1 MPTRGRS
8 SLFSN
13 RYTSLVTILF
23 IFPKRPLFCATG
35 LALGVGQKCPAIR
48 THGTLC
54 CKVTN
59 ISSPHRSLHIGQC
72 NLINLVNILTPQIF
86 SSDVLSIS
94 TKKCGELPSGGGDRR
109 YMVLDG
115 PVQVRPSLPNCLHK
129 NKLHHMTSL
138 MLSKLQSFLDR
149 QSHQSKG
156 LSYSCLLR
164 KRHLKFPPRF
174 CLAERN
180 I

>member
-1 MPTRGRS
+1 MGRS

-13 RYTSLVTILF
+13 RYTSLATLLF

-59 ISSPHRSLHIGQC
+59 ISSPLSSLNIDQC
-72 NLINLVNILTPQIF
+72 NSTNHVNIVMWPPLIF

-115 PVQVRPSLPNCLHK
+115 PVQVRRSLPNCLHK
-129 NKLHHMTSL
+129 SKLLRDVMTSL
-138 MLSKLQSFLDR
+138 MLSKPQSFLGR

-156 LSYSCLLR
+156 PSYSCLLR
-164 KRHLKFPPRF
+164 KRHLRFPPRF
-174 CLAERN
+174 C
-180 I
+180 

>member
-54 CKVTN
+54 CKVTH
-59 ISSPHRSLHIGQC
+59 ISSPHSSLDIGQC
-72 NLINLVNILTPQIF
+72 NLTNLVNILTTKSFPAMF
-86 SSDVLSIS
+86 SLYQLRSVGS
-94 TKKCGELPSGGGDRR
+94 
-109 YMVLDG
+109 Y
-115 PVQVRPSLPNCLHK
+115 
-129 NKLHHMTSL
+129 
-138 MLSKLQSFLDR
+138 
-149 QSHQSKG
+149 HQEEVTAATWFWMD
-156 LSYSCLLR
+156 LFR
-164 KRHLKFPPRF
+164 
-174 CLAERN
+174 
-180 I
+180 